1 MCWPWKIFP
10 HNHEPL
16 DCCLCKAAFM
26 YQIQSC
32 KLSLILR
39 DIIHFRFGPP
49 YDSIALDRIQQQL
62 AVWKSDLPVE
72 AGLSNNINSNTI
84 QSTQLR
90 TLYNYSLIL
99 LHMNPAGQSQA
110 SQRRPSVCDMSSNQ
124 IAESSALTISSL
136 TVKLKRKAMLS
147 LLPHEIFSGFFVAGV
162 ILCRQTQQSGTDN
175 LAIMTRACFDNCQMV
190 LNEAQDFWDPGKW
203 AMRLFDFLSSS
214 GDTNGG
220 QTHDAAKIDISQQ
233 EDDNSVSIPDSSS
246 YMDLSWVEI
255 PPFSATAD
263 FNDNLVHPVGGP
275 MPFPDFFSSWVL
287 PYATDMS
294 L

>member
-1 MCWPWKIFP
+1 
-10 HNHEPL
+10 
-16 DCCLCKAAFM
+16 
-26 YQIQSC
+26 
-32 KLSLILR
+32 
-39 DIIHFRFGPP
+39 
-49 YDSIALDRIQQQL
+49 
-62 AVWKSDLPVE
+62 
-72 AGLSNNINSNTI
+72 
-84 QSTQLR
+84 
-90 TLYNYSLIL
+90 
-99 LHMNPAGQSQA
+99 
-110 SQRRPSVCDMSSNQ
+110 
-124 IAESSALTISSL
+124 
-136 TVKLKRKAMLS
+136 
-147 LLPHEIFSGFFVAGV
+147 
-162 ILCRQTQQSGTDN
+162 
-175 LAIMTRACFDNCQMV
+175 MV